1 MLGDYCITSL
11 WRALP
16 SVLNFLN
23 DRMSSNL
30 LNRPRTRGLSRRA
43 VIFGGLSSL
52 TAGAAIVTGCDRR
65 PSKRANLP
73 SVVKP
78 LAPAPFAAP
87 AMFEFETVT
96 TDERGNIVSRS
107 TKQARYFTEELEPS
121 KFLGIARHPKATLEM
136 VEIPAGEFM
145 MGSPMNE
152 KNRDRSEGPQH
163 RVKVPRFFMGRVEVT
178 EAQWRCLMDDNVIFP
193 KGENF
198 PAGSVMWTQAQRFC
212 RKLSEQTGRTYR
224 LPSEAEW
231 EYACRAGTTT
241 PFYDGLTADR
251 SVASNE
257 NFSGMDMFTTP
268 VGCFPANAFGLHDLH
283 GNGWEWEWCSD
294 QWHDDYK
301 GAPTNGS
308 AWVNTAKDLQEIDPA
323 RVDYRV
329 ARGGTDW
336 VEGEGWGEGKD
347 LPSWAIRSAARAKKQ
362 VSVGSACFRVVC
374 AV

>member
-1 MLGDYCITSL
+1 
-11 WRALP
+11 
-16 SVLNFLN
+16 
-23 DRMSSNL
+23 MSSNS

-52 TAGAAIVTGCDRR
+52 TAGAAIVSGCAGPR
-65 PSKRANLP
+65 PSTRANLP
-73 SVVKP
+73 SVVEP
-78 LAPAPFAAP
+78 LAPAPFASP
-87 AMFEFETVT
+87 AMFEFKTVT

-107 TKQARYFTEELEPS
+107 AKQARYFTEELEPS
-121 KFLGIARHPKATLEM
+121 KFLSMARHPKATLEM
-136 VEIPAGEFM
+136 IEIPAGEFV

-163 RVKVPRFFMGRVEVT
+163 RVTVPRFFMGRFEVT
-178 EAQWRCLMDDNVIFP
+178 EAQWRCLIDDDVIFP
-193 KGENF
+193 KGANF

-212 RKLSEQTGRTYR
+212 RKLSEQTGRSYR

-251 SVASNE
+251 SVASNTRFE
-257 NFSGMDMFTTP
+257 GKLDPYTTP

-283 GNGWEWEWCSD
+283 GNGWEWEWCID

-308 AWVNTAKDLQEIDPA
+308 AWVKNAESAWTTDGGVDD
-323 RVDYRV
+323 RVV
-329 ARGGTDW
+329 RGGTDRIGE
-336 VEGEGWGEGKD
+336 EGNR
-347 LPSWAIRSAARAKKQ
+347 LPSWAIRSAARASRQ

-374 AV
+374 TV